1 MLRPQRTLG
10 NISAL
15 QETIAQ
21 KEAAWWLPALQ
32 VPIHQASVLH
42 LLLIALLAQLDKF
55 AVEVVP
61 NQVQLFAMLATIAQW
76 ELKIPL

>member
-1 MLRPQRTLG
+1 
-10 NISAL
+10 
-15 QETIAQ
+15 
-21 KEAAWWLPALQ
+21 
-32 VPIHQASVLH
+32 VLH

-76 ELKIPL
+76 ELKIAL